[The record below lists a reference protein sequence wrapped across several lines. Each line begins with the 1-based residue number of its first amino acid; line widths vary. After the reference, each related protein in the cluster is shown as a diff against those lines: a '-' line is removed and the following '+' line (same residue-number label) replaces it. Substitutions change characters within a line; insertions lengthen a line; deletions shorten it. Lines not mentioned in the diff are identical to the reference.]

1 MFRATCLQSGWDGL
15 GLSLVRVV
23 GQNAIRALKGH
34 SVSSSVSTSLQRPG
48 EQDSSSSPG
57 HLQ

>member
-1 MFRATCLQSGWDGL
+1 MFRAACLQSGWDGL

-34 SVSSSVSTSLQRPG
+34 SVSSSVSTSLQSPG
-48 EQDSSSSPG
+48 EQDSSSPPG
-57 HLQ
+57 YPQ